1 MIMFDYLKYFNLL
14 KRKISL
20 DYWRHLINK
29 LPTEKIITLIN
40 KFPSKK
46 IMGILGIIPI
56 FIGIIF
62 VHLSMYKKKIF
73 LFLFITFVS
82 IIFFIYIG
90 TLFNK
95 NIFADKEL
103 LPKRGSAEIQLDP
116 IVKSHIKRST
126 LIFQKSL
133 GIDFGQF
140 NIADKLQI
148 NFELLSVF
156 VGNYSD
162 DVIKISGARY
172 VARGGVDYA
181 VVDFIADV
189 SKEKI
194 KKRINELALVMNNK
208 IKIDYNDQV
217 SRYSPFVAS
226 WYNTNNQYYFEMYQ
240 NLLDTVVNTGANNS
254 QGLPTALPF
263 KKSNLIFKEL
273 MSMRSSSSDVFMNE
287 RYWDNFSSVFDYLKS
302 IVDKENFERNLIT
315 AMEIDEETLSREFK
329 PAVSVSFVPPL
340 TYIKTIL
347 AYIFLGLFS
356 GAIISFVILF
366 KGREKDPIQL

>member
-1 MIMFDYLKYFNLL
+1 MVDYLKYFNLL

-20 DYWRHLINK
+20 EYWRHLINK

-56 FIGIIF
+56 FIGGIF

-126 LIFQKSL
+126 LIFKKSL
-133 GIDFGQF
+133 GNDFGEF
-140 NIADKLQI
+140 SIADKLQV
-148 NFELLSVF
+148 NFELLNVF

-194 KKRINELALVMNNK
+194 KKRINELALIMNDK

-226 WYNTNNQYYFEMYQ
+226 WYRTNNQFYYEMYQ
-240 NLLDTVVNTGANNS
+240 NLLDTVNTGNNTP
-254 QGLPTALPF
+254 QGISTALPF
-263 KKSNLIFKEL
+263 KKADSIFKEL
-273 MSMRSSSSDVFMNE
+273 MSMRSSPSGNVFLTE
-287 RYWDNFSSVFDYLKS
+287 RYWSNFNSVFDYMKS

-340 TYIKTIL
+340 TYKKTIL

-366 KGREKDPIQL
+366 RGREKDPIQL